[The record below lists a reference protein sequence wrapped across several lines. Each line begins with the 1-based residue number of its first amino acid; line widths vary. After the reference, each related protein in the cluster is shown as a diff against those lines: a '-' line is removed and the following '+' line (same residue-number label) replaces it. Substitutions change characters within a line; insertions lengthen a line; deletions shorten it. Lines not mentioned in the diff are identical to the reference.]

1 MPRRSCIYE
10 GWVRHRRLKPV
21 AHAFRYPLF
30 CMYLDL
36 DELPDVFDGRWLWSA
51 RRPALAWF
59 RRRDYLG
66 DPDRPLAD
74 EVRAVVEKERGRRP
88 AGRIGLLT
96 HLRYFGYCFNPV
108 SFYYCF
114 DESGERVE
122 HIVAE
127 ITNTPWNERHRYVLD
142 GTDGRFAKDFHVS
155 PFMSMD
161 YEYAWRFTE
170 PGDVLAVHMENRHG
184 GAKHFDATLS
194 LRRREIDG
202 RNLART
208 LVRYP
213 FMTARVTAG
222 IYWQALRLRLK
233 RCPFHPHP
241 EAA

>member
-1 MPRRSCIYE
+1 
-10 GWVRHRRLKPV
+10 
-21 AHAFRYPLF
+21 
-30 CMYLDL
+30 
-36 DELPDVFDGRWLWSA
+36 
-51 RRPALAWF
+51 
-59 RRRDYLG
+59 
-66 DPDRPLAD
+66 
-74 EVRAVVEKERGRRP
+74 
-88 AGRIGLLT
+88 
-96 HLRYFGYCFNPV
+96 
-108 SFYYCF
+108 
-114 DESGERVE
+114 
-122 HIVAE
+122 
-127 ITNTPWNERHRYVLD
+127 
-142 GTDGRFAKDFHVS
+142 
-155 PFMSMD
+155 MD